1 MSSNVSVEVKSS
13 NEILNNPK
21 KPTVEWGGDDESSED
36 SPDDK
41 PTSAW
46 AKPKDDT
53 ENNTDDETEES
64 TDDESEDY
72 RENKKLLQMMND
84 EMEKNK
90 KAIMAENAALELKL
104 KENTASLIKKKKD
117 DARTHLKEQKKKE
130 LEKAISDLKRR
141 QEEEMEALLNQ
152 QQVLNNNVVITNK
165 ALDEQSNI
173 TDIEKIQ
180 VDGLLASMSKFPKS
194 SEFKSSEFK
203 STVPQS
209 ILKTSN
215 VSNPPAKA
223 SAKPPAKASAKPS
236 TKARVKNVK
245 TGPKECRNGNDCW
258 TKNCKFLHTNIPEET
273 PEEMPVSR
281 AGCGGCKRDCDG
293 CDKPDEAHY
302 CNGKCKNLKCSGWR
316 KCSYGANC
324 NNDNCGF
331 RHAGQTWSNS

>member
-53 ENNTDDETEES
+53 ENNTDDE
-64 TDDESEDY
+64 SEDY
-72 RENKKLLQMMND
+72 RDKKNLIQLMND
-84 EMEKNK
+84 EMEKSK

-117 DARTHLKEQKKKE
+117 EARTILKDQKKKE
-130 LEKAISDLKRR
+130 IEKAISDLKRR
-141 QEEEMEALLNQ
+141 QDEEMEALLNQ

-180 VDGLLASMSKFPKS
+180 VDDLLASMSNFSKS
-194 SEFKSSEFK
+194 SEFKSSESKSSEFK